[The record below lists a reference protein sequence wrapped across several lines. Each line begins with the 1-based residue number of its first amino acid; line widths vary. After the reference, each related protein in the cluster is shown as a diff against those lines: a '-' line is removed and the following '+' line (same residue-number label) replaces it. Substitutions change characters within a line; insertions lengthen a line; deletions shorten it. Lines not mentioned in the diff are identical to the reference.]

1 MGTWWS
7 TWSACN
13 GSLEGTSRFISTRWE
28 WRCIGTFTIGSSALV
43 WNMLCLFL
51 SPFYHHPIFLCHH
64 HIQFHHLHHHYH
76 YHYHHH
82 RHRYPLKRVVLGR
95 WRGVVSARLQSFAC
109 FYMLGRLN
117 SENWDFFFY
126 SNVSLFHI
134 HQVCIPIMSR
144 CQGNGILIIV
154 SSTGKITL
162 ENDLGALQVMEK
174 NAKWWWWCCCWDW
187 FWGMKERKRRREIW
201 IEKGGGAQGVSYSW
215 SWTIAR
221 INGQNGLNRTHMPN
235 NSPCV
240 HVNLHLSS
248 TALEILYLFLSLSIW
263 SWESNYDM

>member
-1 MGTWWS
+1 MTGTQALTHFMG
-7 TWSACN
+7 
-13 GSLEGTSRFISTRWE
+13 
-28 WRCIGTFTIGSSALV
+28 
-43 WNMLCLFL
+43 L
-51 SPFYHHPIFLCHH
+51 SPLLFWLWLVVFGFLLLVLLYGQ
-64 HIQFHHLHHHYH
+64 IYRLLPQMLMLKLS
-76 YHYHHH
+76 
-82 RHRYPLKRVVLGR
+82 YPTFV
-95 WRGVVSARLQSFAC
+95 RGLLFVDLLILASRLTILNASYSAKQ
-109 FYMLGRLN
+109 M
-117 SENWDFFFY
+117 
-126 SNVSLFHI
+126 
-134 HQVCIPIMSR
+134 
-144 CQGNGILIIV
+144 II
-154 SSTGKITL
+154 
-162 ENDLGALQVMEK
+162 QVMEK